1 MIFIK
6 RSPGLLDKPGLFI
19 IGYEEKSKRI
29 EINRPGSDLLSRD
42 LSQSTIG
49 ASGFHGRV
57 RYGIGCG
64 SAAVTTGSINLN
76 PSSLN
81 KELSKRYTQD
91 LYLRNDK

>member
-1 MIFIK
+1 M
-6 RSPGLLDKPGLFI
+6 REEQRR
-19 IGYEEKSKRI
+19 IGI
-29 EINRPGSDLLSRD
+29 DRPGSDLLSRD

-76 PSSLN
+76 PSCL
-81 KELSKRYTQD
+81 
-91 LYLRNDK
+91 